1 MLDQVSFNDEEGQ
14 MQGSYYILG
23 IYIALGYMYHRL
35 RNTTGDKFN
44 HRSLVLYALGGERRE
59 ERPGADNVTLRTI
72 PPLRDLDA

>member
-1 MLDQVSFNDEEGQ
+1 